1 MLTPCLTMI
10 FIYFSS
16 GDIVNIHYQT
26 EWKENCNWSF
36 LNWYYFVCSNLK
48 FTQALAAS
56 GVVGVGALGLMY
68 ALNESVKA
76 SDLELHP
83 PKYPW
88 SHTGFLGGFLKAFD
102 HARY

>member
-1 MLTPCLTMI
+1 
-10 FIYFSS
+10 
-16 GDIVNIHYQT
+16 
-26 EWKENCNWSF
+26 
-36 LNWYYFVCSNLK
+36 
-48 FTQALAAS
+48 
-56 GVVGVGALGLMY
+56 MY

-102 HARY
+102 HARYSLFNYDYD